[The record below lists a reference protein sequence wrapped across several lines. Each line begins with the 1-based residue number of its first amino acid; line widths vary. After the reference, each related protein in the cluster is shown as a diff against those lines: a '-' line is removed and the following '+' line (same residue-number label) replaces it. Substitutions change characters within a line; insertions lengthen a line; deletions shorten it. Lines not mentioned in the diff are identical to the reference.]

1 MSDEGRR
8 TWGVSAMPALARGLV
23 MISMMALLMTASAT
37 AVVAPG
43 SGLSPQKAPE
53 APRYTGP
60 ALFA

>member
-1 MSDEGRR
+1 
-8 TWGVSAMPALARGLV
+8 MPVIARGLV
-23 MISMMALLMTASAT
+23 VISMMAVLMTASAT

-43 SGLSPQKAPE
+43 SGLAPQKAPD